1 MSKKV
6 EVEYRVTTQ
15 FQADK
20 DVRELDRQV
29 AAAIDWQNDVDLA
42 IVRIERLL
50 PDGTRAL
57 VMNKTADET
66 IMPVPCM
73 GCGEPIEVCVRADR
87 KPFVWHSE
95 CFEKRKES

>member
-6 EVEYRVTTQ
+6 EYRITTQ

-20 DVRELDRQV
+20 DIRELDRQV
-29 AAAIDWQNDVDLA
+29 AAAIDWQDDGDLA
-42 IVRIERLL
+42 IVCIERLL

-73 GCGEPIEVCVRADR
+73 ECGEPIETCVRADR
-87 KPFVWHSE
+87 KPFVWHEE